1 MSVLHNI
8 RDLFLIA
15 YWSLRGQHKQAV
27 YITMYRK
34 ARREGLTHEEATSLA
49 IQYIRGPPGHTHL
62 LVEDYNPRTGERERH
77 GVYIDRDGKDVVTG
91 EQYGNEREKPP

>member
-8 RDLFLIA
+8 RDLLFIA
-15 YWSLRGQHKQAV
+15 YWSLRGQRKQAV

-49 IQYIRGPPGHTHL
+49 IEYMRGSPGYTHL
-62 LVEDYNPRTGERERH
+62 LVEDYNPKTGERERY

-91 EQYGNEREKPP
+91 EHYGNGKENHT